1 MPDAAERDDDLAA
14 VGRLQRLVRIPTV
27 SQLDESLTDWPSFDA
42 FIDELARLYPRVH
55 AALERE
61 RVAGHALLFRWPGAE
76 GGGEAVLMAHYDVVA
91 ADDAGWTH
99 PPFAAEITGSGED
112 AVIWGRGTLD
122 DKGALVAI
130 LEAVDRLLL
139 SGFAPGHDIY
149 LSFGHNEETAGS
161 GAAALVAEL
170 QRRGVRPRLV
180 LDEGGAVVERV
191 FPGVRRPLAVVG
203 ISEKG
208 MANVVLTVEQT
219 GGHASTPPRMTATVR
234 LARALL
240 RLNSKAFP
248 ASLVPANVEMLRVVG
263 AHASFPLRSVF
274 SNAAVL
280 RRPLVALL
288 ARLGDETRAMVRTT
302 TAVTQLS
309 GSASA
314 NALAERASA
323 VVNTRIAIDSSVA
336 ATLSWMAKAINDPL
350 VRIEALTP
358 SEPSPVSPSSGAEW
372 DLIADSVSAVY
383 PRAIVTPYVML
394 GASDSRHFASIC
406 SAVYR
411 FTPFEMSTEERGTL
425 HAIDERMHV
434 ATFLD
439 GIRFY
444 RTLIE
449 RL

>member
-1 MPDAAERDDDLAA
+1 
-14 VGRLQRLVRIPTV
+14 
-27 SQLDESLTDWPSFDA
+27 
-42 FIDELARLYPRVH
+42 
-55 AALERE
+55 
-61 RVAGHALLFRWPGAE
+61 
-76 GGGEAVLMAHYDVVA
+76 MAHYDVVD
-91 ADDAGWTH
+91 ADDSGWTH

-130 LEAVDRLLL
+130 LEAVDRLLRA
-139 SGFAPGHDIY
+139 GFEPAHDIY
-149 LSFGHNEETAGS
+149 LVFGHNEETAGS

-191 FPGVRRPLAVVG
+191 FPGVRRPIAVVG

-208 MANVVLTVEQT
+208 MANVLLTVEQT
-219 GGHASTPPRMTATVR
+219 GGHASTPPRLTATTR
-234 LARALL
+234 LARALV
-240 RLNSKAFP
+240 RLDSKPFP
-248 ASLVPANVEMLRVVG
+248 ASLVPANVEMLRVIG
-263 AHASFPLRSVF
+263 AHARFPLRFVF
-274 SNAAVL
+274 SRAALL
-280 RRPLVALL
+280 RRPLLALL
-288 ARLGDETRAMVRTT
+288 SRLGDETRAMVRTT

-309 GSASA
+309 GSTSA

-336 ATLSWMAKAINDPL
+336 GTVSWITRAIKDPL

-372 DLIADSVSAVY
+372 DLIADSVSDIY
-383 PRAIVTPYVML
+383 PDAIVTPYVML
-394 GASDSRHFASIC
+394 GASDSRHFTSI
-406 SAVYR
+406 STAVYR
-411 FTPFEMSTEERGTL
+411 FTPFEMSAEERATL